1 MKKIN
6 PGKAC
11 VLLAFLLLLVF
22 WVHEAGKKEDMH
34 CDEYFSYMGA
44 NSNFAEEGF
53 AFENLENGEWVTPEY
68 FVEKLSVGKNEI
80 FDYKSAWNNQKSDVH
95 PPLYYLLLHAVT
107 SLRAGRFSMMA
118 GLTLNMALMLGTL
131 FLLYKILV
139 IFTGNKLMSAIAVLA
154 FGTCPGVIST
164 IVFIRMYALMTF
176 LAILYIYLYV
186 AFEYGKIDSKVF
198 FTGIFLINI
207 LGGLTQYY
215 FLIFCFGIFVA
226 YVVWNLIL
234 IVEKKRKPVFLAFY
248 ALTNVLSAGV
258 YLLLWPSCI
267 EHIFHG
273 YRGEETF
280 ENISELNNFLKNI
293 TKMFVHLNQGIF
305 LNSGKILLILASLI
319 AAGMYLKK
327 QWNKGMALALAVGC
341 NALFYYVLVAHI
353 SELKADRYLMPIYPI
368 IALVVFTFLV
378 GFLKCFEQ
386 RGVNVFVI
394 FMCVFAIANVL
405 HEPNYLYDTREAQ
418 VEDIIGVQQD
428 NCLYVHHDY
437 HWYQLAYNLAYF
449 TKFQNTKIVY
459 DMDDLEVISEDL
471 ELQELSSLTVYF
483 DSDYN
488 DEDMLAYF
496 GNNLWSGQY
505 VYDQIGESD
514 YCNIYLFEKNE

>member
-215 FLIFCFGIFVA
+215 FSISCFGIFVT
-226 YVVWNLIL
+226 YVVWNIFLIAK
-234 IVEKKRKPVFLAFY
+234 KKRKPLFLAFY
-248 ALTNVLSAGV
+248 VLFNMISVGV
-258 YLLLWPSCI
+258 YLLLWPNCI

-280 ENISELNNFLKNI
+280 ENVGEINNLLGNI
-293 TKMFVHLNQGIF
+293 TNMFLHMNQGVF
-305 LNSGKILLILASLI
+305 LNSGKILLILVSFVAV
-319 AAGMYLKK
+319 GMYLAKR
-327 QWNKGMALALAVGC
+327 WNKGMALALAIGC
-341 NALFYYVLVAHI
+341 NALFYYVLVSQI
-353 SELKADRYLMPIYPI
+353 SELKADRYLMPIYPMAAI
-368 IALVVFTFLV
+368 VIFTVLICC
-378 GFLKCFEQ
+378 LSYFEQ
-386 RGVNVFVI
+386 RGTKAFVVLMIVFI
-394 FMCVFAIANVL
+394 FANIL
-405 HEPNYLYDTREAQ
+405 HEPNYLYNTREAQ
-418 VEDIIGVQQD
+418 VKAIVDEQQD
-428 NCLYVHHDY
+428 NSLYVHHDY
-437 HWYQLAYNLAYF
+437 HWYQIAYNLAYF

-459 DMDDLEVISEDL
+459 DMESTEVISEDSN
-471 ELQELSSLTVYF
+471 LQRLSSVTVFF
-483 DSDYN
+483 DSDYGE
-488 DEDMLAYF
+488 EDMCAYF
-496 GNNLWSGQY
+496 GDSLWNGQY
-505 VYDQIGESD
+505 VYNWIGESD
-514 YCNIYLFEKNE
+514 YCNIYLFERNE